1 MKLKM
6 AKISLWLFSVATMLS
21 LTGCFGTCPA
31 PVVIVPNPELVYPK
45 FNTNKELRIDGRK
58 EDGKIILSPKVF
70 KAMTSELVERKYQV
84 KTLSTIMETYNRWDP
99 TAVKTP
105 VKTEPKK
112 KWYQF

>member
-1 MKLKM
+1 
-6 AKISLWLFSVATMLS
+6 

-45 FNTNKELRIDGRK
+45 FDTKKELKISGRK
-58 EDGKIILSPKVF
+58 ENGNIVLTPKVF

-84 KTLSTIMETYNRWDP
+84 RTLSSIMDTYNKWDP

-105 VKTEPKK
+105 VKTEHKK
-112 KWYQF
+112 KWYEF